1 MGNYV
6 TVVNSTKFTID
17 DVVGTDVLTA
27 SRIRLTDTTNAT
39 VSATNHAFQIGSSSG
54 NNLRLDNNQ
63 IVAYSSSSG
72 QTLYLNPQG
81 GTVYIGSGGLTVS
94 GDGNEIKFGTNSEI
108 KLTHVHDT
116 GLLLTDTGGSP
127 TLQLHDSNESVSSDG
142 TNLILTSGGTAF
154 KMPTSD
160 GTGGHFLKTDGSGN
174 LSFAEFHL
182 VVLRVIV
189 LIQFLSVVNLM

>member
-1 MGNYV
+1 MSLQQI
-6 TVVNSTKFTID
+6 T
-17 DVVGTDVLTA
+17 
-27 SRIRLTDTTNAT
+27 
-39 VSATNHAFQIGSSSG
+39 FQIGSSSG

-63 IVAYSSSSG
+63 ILSYSSSSG

-81 GTVYIGSGGLTVS
+81 RYSIYWYGGLTVS

-142 TNLILTSGGTAF
+142 TNLILT
-154 KMPTSD
+154 
-160 GTGGHFLKTDGSGN
+160 
-174 LSFAEFHL
+174 
-182 VVLRVIV
+182 
-189 LIQFLSVVNLM
+189 